1 MIRSCEA
8 ESIMSNYYLPNIPDM
23 VKIEHFGSRGIVLI
37 ALTKTCQEPAKQ
49 GMIKKRAIM
58 LGPIFD
64 STKEITPSVE

>member
-1 MIRSCEA
+1 
-8 ESIMSNYYLPNIPDM
+8 M

-37 ALTKTCQEPAKQ
+37 ALTKTCEEPAKQ